1 MKHDKN
7 SKYGKDCKE
16 DKKEDKKKL
25 KKESFDSLVN
35 SLLQKY
41 IFGEEVGGENLETN
55 PSKIV
60 QDIKKKK
67 EKEAKK
73 PVGPKDL
80 KKAQITA
87 KANADL
93 KKLEELG

>member
-7 SKYGKDCKE
+7 YKGKDCKY
-16 DKKEDKKKL
+16 DKKEYKKKL

-41 IFGEEVGGENLETN
+41 IFGEEASEENLETN

-60 QDIKKKK
+60 QDMKKKK
-67 EKEAKK
+67 QEKAKE
-73 PVGPKDL
+73 PAGPKDF
-80 KKAQITA
+80 KIAKIIA
-87 KANADL
+87 KANADII
-93 KKLEELG
+93 EL

>member
-7 SKYGKDCKE
+7 YKGKDCKD

-41 IFGEEVGGENLETN
+41 IFGEEASEENLETN

-60 QDIKKKK
+60 QDMKKKK
-67 EKEAKK
+67 QEE
-73 PVGPKDL
+73 PISPKDM
-80 KKAQITA
+80 KKAQIKA
-87 KANADL
+87 KANQEL
-93 KKLEELG
+93 KKVEQQS

>member
-7 SKYGKDCKE
+7 YKGKDCKD

-41 IFGEEVGGENLETN
+41 IFGEEASEENLETN

-60 QDIKKKK
+60 QDMKKKK
-67 EKEAKK
+67 QEEAKK

-80 KKAQITA
+80 KKAQIQA
-87 KANADL
+87 KANTDI
-93 KKLEELG
+93 KKLG

>member
-7 SKYGKDCKE
+7 YKGKDCKD

-41 IFGEEVGGENLETN
+41 IFGEEASEENLETN

-60 QDIKKKK
+60 QDMKKKK
-67 EKEAKK
+67 QEDAKK
-73 PVGPKDL
+73 PIGPKDL
-80 KKAQITA
+80 KKAQIQ
-87 KANADL
+87 ANANLIL
-93 KKLEELG
+93 KKLG

>member
-7 SKYGKDCKE
+7 SKYGKDCKDCKE
-16 DKKEDKKKL
+16 DKKEDKKL

-67 EKEAKK
+67 EEEAKK

-93 KKLEELG
+93 KKLG